1 MFALLIASVISGC
14 DVYVM
19 SPLAMFDSNQNLLDS
34 SKYEYWFSQLQSANV
49 KGVMI
54 DVWWGICEQAQ
65 KSYKFTGYRT
75 VFDMLKNK
83 GLKIIPVMSFHR
95 CGGNVGDSCN
105 IPIPDFVFQ
114 GSIQPYF
121 VDLFGNKD
129 SEYISF
135 AYDDIEVNGRTPLQM
150 YHDFMT
156 AFKNEFIDLINDGTI
171 VEIEVG
177 AGPCGELRYPSYQLD
192 KWTYSGCGA
201 YQCYDPMMK
210 TKFKQA
216 AANAGHPEWDSPPTD
231 TGDYNVRPGGS
242 TYWNDGW
249 NIEYGKFFNKW
260 YSNLL
265 IEHGANILKDARE
278 IFGSSMRLSCKI
290 SGIHWQYTT
299 SCHCAELTAGYY
311 NIWDYDGYQTIINMF
326 KQYNVEV
333 CFTCLEMTGEDY
345 SSGSNPPALVS
356 QILKDTNNAGLK
368 FEGENALERY
378 DWTAYNQI
386 LSWVPQGLSTFTY
399 LRLCDELINNQYNDF
414 KNFVNAMNNA

>member
-1 MFALLIASVISGC
+1 MFALLFGSALSGC
-14 DVYVM
+14 DVFVM
-19 SPLAMFDSNQNLLDS
+19 APLVMFDSNQNLLDS
-34 SKYEYWFSQLQSANV
+34 GKYEYWFGQLQGAGV
-49 KGVMI
+49 KGIMI
-54 DVWWGICEQAQ
+54 D
-65 KSYKFTGYRT
+65 
-75 VFDMLKNK
+75 D
-83 GLKIIPVMSFHR
+83 LKIIPVMSFHR

-114 GSIQPYF
+114 GSVQPYF
-121 VDLFGNKD
+121 IDVLGKTD

-135 AYDDIEVNGRTPLQM
+135 AYDDVTINGRTPLQM

-156 AFKNEFIDLINDGTI
+156 AFRDQFNDLINDGTI
-171 VEIEVG
+171 IEIEVG

-192 KWTYSGCGA
+192 KWSYSGCGS

-210 TKFKQA
+210 NKFKEA
-216 AANAGHPEWDSPPTD
+216 ASSAGHPEWDSPPTD

-242 TYWNDGW
+242 SYWGNGW
-249 NIEYGKFFNKW
+249 NTEYGKFFNKW
-260 YSNLL
+260 YANLL
-265 IEHGANILKDARE
+265 IEHGANVLKDARE
-278 IFGSSMRLSCKI
+278 IFGNSLRLSCKI

-299 SCHCAELTAGYY
+299 ACHCAELTAGYY

-326 KQYNVEV
+326 KQYNIEV

-345 SSGSNPPALVS
+345 SAGSNPPALVS
-356 QILKDTNNAGLK
+356 QILRDTKNAGLK

-386 LSWVPQGLSTFTY
+386 KSWVYQGLSTFTY
-399 LRLCDELINNQYNDF
+399 LRLCDTLMNNNFNDF